1 MKVQQS
7 SQLTIFGSDGGVEW
21 LYVACGGWVFCSG
34 KQSVVKDFTFLF
46 LEKLNGSVC
55 FDPKIEA
62 GQSRGK

>member
-34 KQSVVKDFTFLF
+34 KQSVVKDFTFYF
-46 LEKLNGSVC
+46 
-55 FDPKIEA
+55 FIF
-62 GQSRGK
+62 GKTEWIGLL